1 MTAGS
6 GGRAAG
12 WRWWAGGYPARSAAA
27 PSPPPRPLALPT
39 LPAPQSPTGS
49 PTGRSEAVSPVASDR
64 PSACPRDGPPA
75 CGYGTPEA
83 MRRAFVKAL
92 GASPAEYRRRLPP
105 RRAALGAGQR
115 PSGRGTGLAQD
126 AGRMLGSPSS
136 SGPVGAATM
145 SATVR
150 GSSAA

>member
-27 PSPPPRPLALPT
+27 PSPPPRPLSGPPGPT
-39 LPAPQSPTGS
+39 VPYRVPYQPVRG
-49 PTGRSEAVSPVASDR
+49 GFPVASDR

-105 RRAALGAGQR
+105 RRADLGAGQR
-115 PSGRGTGLAQD
+115 PSGRGTCSL
-126 AGRMLGSPSS
+126 RTP
-136 SGPVGAATM
+136 AAC
-145 SATVR
+145 SATPAAAVP
-150 GSSAA
+150 SAPRPCRRP